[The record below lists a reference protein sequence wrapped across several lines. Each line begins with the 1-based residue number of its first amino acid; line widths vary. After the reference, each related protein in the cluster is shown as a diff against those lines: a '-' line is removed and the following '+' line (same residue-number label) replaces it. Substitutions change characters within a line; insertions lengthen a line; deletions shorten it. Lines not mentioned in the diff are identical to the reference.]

1 MKKMFCIDIDGTLL
15 KSNGTISYNTVSI
28 IKKLKEQGHEIV
40 LCSARSRNA
49 AISICKLIDTSKYVI
64 SSNGA
69 EIYDYYNND
78 VIKIKILKKSYN
90 EDINMIKNNFSDN
103 FLLNENLTKWQV
115 ITNDMFV
122 SKEEY
127 EYMKEKELISLDLN
141 KDDIVTNSKL
151 RKNLIINIY
160 STQEFD
166 NKIQTNM
173 VLENVQIV
181 DVFDDN
187 ANSIHCSNKA
197 SKIMLYAPRDKVVAI
212 NNLKEKEKIKISI
225 IN

>member
-1 MKKMFCIDIDGTLL
+1 MRRIKLLIAFISVFFFC
-15 KSNGTISYNTVSI
+15 YI
-28 IKKLKEQGHEIV
+28 I
-40 LCSARSRNA
+40 
-49 AISICKLIDTSKYVI
+49 TYVI
-64 SSNGA
+64 YKNIIIRNNYIDAYVLNKDILRGNSVSS
-69 EIYDYYNND
+69 ND

-103 FLLNENLTKWQV
+103 FLLNKNLTKWQV
-115 ITNDMFV
+115 VTNDMFI

-160 STQEFD
+160 STQEFE

-212 NNLKEKEKIKISI
+212 NNLKDKEKIKISI